1 MNFKLLY
8 VSLAISLI
16 SIPILV
22 NHPSEARILT
32 IQGYQGLKIENGLTI
47 QDKSFKLTAYSNKI
61 PTTTVEVG
69 KNVNLKLR
77 MWNDLG
83 TSQKI
88 HVAVYTNLNGVSR
101 EVAGSNTFIV
111 FETDK
116 PIQVSDPIG
125 LFSNVNVSTSK
136 QGNYFEFSYDVTFAQ
151 PMKKSDIIIRV
162 WDQSLT
168 VEETKISDALEVIAT
183 APMEEKMTET
193 MKGNMTETMKG
204 NMTETMKGNM
214 TETMKGNMTETM
226 TGGMTE
232 ANKMKEKM
240 MEKGHME
247 SPRKQMAHGVSAHDV
262 KCKAGFELVL
272 KSKGGMP
279 VCVKSTSV
287 QSLIERGWALA
298 QSMMNEK
305 QP

>member
-1 MNFKLLY
+1 M
-8 VSLAISLI
+8 
-16 SIPILV
+16 V

-77 MWNDLG
+77 MWDDLG

-88 HVAVYTNLNGVSR
+88 HVAIYTNLYGVSR

-162 WDQSLT
+162 WDQSLK
-168 VEETKISDALEVIAT
+168 VEETKVSDALEVIAA
-183 APMEEKMTET
+183 APMEEKMMEAV
-193 MKGNMTETMKG
+193 KGNMTEA
-204 NMTETMKGNM
+204 
-214 TETMKGNMTETM
+214 MKGNMTETM

-262 KCKAGFELVL
+262 KCKASFELVF